1 MVEYS
6 EAFVAFDVAKNKHAA
21 AIADGGRGS
30 EVRFLGDVANTP
42 AAIERLIRKLAGR
55 YGKLHICYEAGPTGY
70 GLYRQ
75 IQALGHACLVVAPA
89 LIPKRPGE
97 RVKTN
102 RRDAVTLAR
111 LHRAGEL
118 TGVWVP
124 DATHEAVRDLVR
136 AREAAA
142 DDRRRK
148 RQQLLSFLLRHGRV
162 YSGSGHWTLAHRRW
176 LAQQSFEHP
185 AQQIVFQ
192 EAIDAIGDADQRL
205 RRLEQQLAAI
215 VPSWSMA
222 PVVEAYQAMRGASF
236 IVAVTFAA
244 EIGDVRRFD
253 NPRQLMSFLGLVPAE
268 SSTGE
273 TVRRK
278 GLTLAGNR
286 RARRVLVEAAWT
298 YRYPARV
305 SETSED
311 QARRATQNHP
321 RHCLEG
327 ASPVMRPVSPAKRR
341 RQETAGCGGCHCA
354 RDGGLPVGNRPRGGA
369 RLSWH
374 QIPGCTVPGAE
385 PRWGTP
391 VPSHV
396 AGHLVRRPSSRPRKA
411 PRRRHGR
418 R

>member
-1 MVEYS
+1 MGEYS
-6 EAFVAFDVAKNKHAA
+6 EAFVAFDVAKTKHSV
-21 AIADGGRGS
+21 AIADGGRGG
-30 EVRFLGDVANTP
+30 EVRFLGEILSSS
-42 AAIERLIRKLAGR
+42 AAVERLIRKLAGR

-70 GLYRQ
+70 GLYRE
-75 IQALGHACLVVAPA
+75 IQSLGHGCLVVAPA

-136 AREAAA
+136 AREAAV

-176 LAQQSFEHP
+176 LAQQKFEHP

-192 EAIDAIGDADQRL
+192 EAIDAIADADQRL
-205 RRLEQQLAAI
+205 RRLEQQLAVV

-244 EIGDVRRFD
+244 EIGDARRFD

-305 SETSED
+305 SETLR
-311 QARRATQNHP
+311 ARLDGLPKAVRDIAWKAQL
-321 RHCLEG
+321 RL
-327 ASPVMRPVSPAKRR
+327 
-341 RQETAGCGGCHCA
+341 CA
-354 RDGGLPVGNRPRGGA
+354 RYRRLSAAGKKLPVVVAAIA
-369 RLSWH
+369 REMAAFLWA
-374 QIPGCTVPGAE
+374 IGRE
-385 PRWGTP
+385 
-391 VPSHV
+391 V
-396 AGHLVRRPSSRPRKA
+396 ASA
-411 PRRRHGR
+411 
-418 R
+418 